1 MLKRTK
7 QWCNNNNSA
16 TKITTIAAIITP
28 TPIYNIYNIYICMYI
43 NISIDHKTVTSLAT
57 VRGKKESYRYEV
69 ADFPKFSW
77 RALKWLIQTT
87 LLMKITHFVLIIIF

>member
-16 TKITTIAAIITP
+16 TKTTAIAAKFTP

-43 NISIDHKTVTSLAT
+43 NIYIDHKYVTSLAT
-57 VRGKKESYRYEV
+57 IRGKK
-69 ADFPKFSW
+69 
-77 RALKWLIQTT
+77 
-87 LLMKITHFVLIIIF
+87 